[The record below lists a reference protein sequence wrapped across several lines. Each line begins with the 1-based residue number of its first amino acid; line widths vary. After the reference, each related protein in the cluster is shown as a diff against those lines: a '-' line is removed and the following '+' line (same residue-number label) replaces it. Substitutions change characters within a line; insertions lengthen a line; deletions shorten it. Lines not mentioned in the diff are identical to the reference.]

1 MIDAIT
7 KWEDGLDQNEF
18 ISGNDPNLADIV
30 SENFILIFLMNLKF
44 FYIIK
49 SMFGTVN
56 SFDGCNFLKE
66 SFEKHFKFSNWYKRM
81 KERLAQGYVAPQ
93 EKKEII
99 EDEALS
105 GDDKPVEIA
114 ETKQIDSSASVNQMT
129 QSSSLR
135 ILSAI
140 YLVHILAF
148 TYAAYMAPK

>member
-1 MIDAIT
+1 
-7 KWEDGLDQNEF
+7 
-18 ISGNDPNLADIV
+18 
-30 SENFILIFLMNLKF
+30 
-44 FYIIK
+44 
-49 SMFGTVN
+49 
-56 SFDGCNFLKE
+56 
-66 SFEKHFKFSNWYKRM
+66 M

-93 EKKEII
+93 KKKEII